1 MDRSESPAYGNYSA
15 QAITSLTRLDRSFS
29 LGYVP
34 VLWPTL
40 PISLVSHSDQEPVPT
55 PSQHRP
61 NAVPTSRLLDLRAY
75 PWCSSQLTGRPF
87 TPRESREKGVSV
99 DFDTELLSLGR
110 AEADQLGAV
119 RTVRN
124 ILRLRRQR
132 TSNEQCHRALS
143 TDHVRVGVHN
153 DAVADADENTAGDA
167 DGKLHPAQMSAPLVG
182 HKFSLSGDDERIR
195 IARTARSPR
204 VRSPRCRSRA
214 GSRAGTPT
222 PHAAWTPRRCGRR
235 ICQR

>member
-1 MDRSESPAYGNYSA
+1 M
-15 QAITSLTRLDRSFS
+15 
-29 LGYVP
+29 
-34 VLWPTL
+34 
-40 PISLVSHSDQEPVPT
+40 
-55 PSQHRP
+55 
-61 NAVPTSRLLDLRAY
+61 
-75 PWCSSQLTGRPF
+75 
-87 TPRESREKGVSV
+87 SV

-167 DGKLHPAQMSAPLVG
+167 DGKLHPAQMSAPVG
-182 HKFSLSGDDERIR
+182 RAQVQPVRRRRKDSDRPD
-195 IARTARSPR
+195 RSI
-204 VRSPRCRSRA
+204 
-214 GSRAGTPT
+214 PT
-222 PHAAWTPRRCGRR
+222 CAVASVSK
-235 ICQR
+235 